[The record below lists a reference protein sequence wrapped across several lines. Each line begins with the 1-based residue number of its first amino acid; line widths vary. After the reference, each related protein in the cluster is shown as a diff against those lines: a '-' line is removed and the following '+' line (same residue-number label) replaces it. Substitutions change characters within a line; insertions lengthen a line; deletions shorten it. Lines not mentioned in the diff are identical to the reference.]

1 MLDMFRNENFQTQ
14 VTFPRWH
21 CDELFQPSH
30 SFSQYIFDHHIA
42 AKYFSFVTASFL
54 ILDKKLNL
62 CDSFARGA
70 SESTAETLEFFKPFW
85 NCCDSTKS

>member
-1 MLDMFRNENFQTQ
+1 MNSFNRAI
-14 VTFPRWH
+14 VFP
-21 CDELFQPSH
+21 
-30 SFSQYIFDHHIA
+30 QYIFDHYIA

-70 SESTAETLEFFKPFW
+70 SESTAETLEFFKPF
-85 NCCDSTKS
+85 